1 MKTFSQD
8 KTLAAGRPTWMT
20 ALEFRLFNTVGVR
33 LLQIFVGSAIAYR
46 GLTELAYV
54 PYLYGQ
60 DGPMMSGTGSLL
72 GPQLGTV
79 VDQLVYSP
87 PGTGLFFGL
96 WLAGGLGLV
105 LGYKPRLA
113 TFLAL
118 LGYLWAEARSITHD
132 GGDNVLRIVLLY
144 MLFLRT
150 SPGRAGPGR
159 FFHNLAVIGIYLQL
173 CLLYFVAGTLKLD
186 GDVWKNGTALYYVTQ
201 VNWFTPPWPW
211 LQELFKNPW
220 VVTAA
225 TYSAVIYQLGFPF
238 MLLNRFHL
246 VWVPVGLAFH
256 LGIGV
261 AMGLVSFSLAMMGLV
276 LFTVRDS
283 EWAAL
288 AGWAERAL
296 QSRPLRRRR
305 WTSALLREV
314 QRFSAS
320 AVRPWD
326 GPDGSAHEARS

>member
-1 MKTFSQD
+1 MKTLSHDNTQ
-8 KTLAAGRPTWMT
+8 AARRPTLVRQ
-20 ALEFRLFNTVGVR
+20 LESKLFNTVGVR

-46 GLTELAYV
+46 CLTELAYV
-54 PYLYGQ
+54 PYFYGQ
-60 DGPMMSGTGSLL
+60 AGPMMSGTGSLL
-72 GPQLGTV
+72 GPHLGAA

-87 PGTGLFFGL
+87 LGIYLFFGL

-113 TFLAL
+113 TLLAL
-118 LGYLWAEARSITHD
+118 VGYLWAEARSITHD

-144 MLFLRT
+144 MLLLRT

-159 FFHNLAVIGIYLQL
+159 FFHNLAVIGIYVQL

-211 LQELFKNPW
+211 MQELFKNPW

-225 TYSAVIYQLGFPF
+225 TYSAVIYQVGFPF
-238 MLLNRFHL
+238 MLFNRFHL
-246 VWVPVGLAFH
+246 VWVPIGLAFH

-288 AGWAERAL
+288 AGWVERAL
-296 QSRPLRRRR
+296 QSKHLRRLR
-305 WTSALLREV
+305 WNSALLRGV

-320 AVRPWD
+320 AVRPLTTA
-326 GPDGSAHEARS
+326 DGSTREVSS